1 VAVKVIWTNIL
12 VYRVV
17 YYFIVVYYRSSS
29 VGYYG
34 LVHFCIVV
42 YRFREM
48 KLLSE
53 NQHNFFP
60 TLPENS
66 SLYFGRIKNS

>member
-1 VAVKVIWTNIL
+1 MWTNIL

-17 YYFIVVYYRSSS
+17 HYFIVVYYRSSI
-29 VGYYG
+29 VGYYE

-42 YRFREM
+42 YCFREV

-53 NQHNFFP
+53 NQHNRVFSNFA
-60 TLPENS
+60 
-66 SLYFGRIKNS
+66 